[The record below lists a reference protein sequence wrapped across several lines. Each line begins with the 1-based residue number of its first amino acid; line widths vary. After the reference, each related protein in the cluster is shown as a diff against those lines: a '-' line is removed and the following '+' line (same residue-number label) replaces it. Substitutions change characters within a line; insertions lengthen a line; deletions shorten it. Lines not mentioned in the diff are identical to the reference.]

1 MVSKYQLY
9 AYYRHSPKFIKQF
22 DSSKDAE
29 EFKADFT
36 KQEQKVPQHVNGFE
50 FCYIEVVQ
58 R

>member
-1 MVSKYQLY
+1 MTSKYLLY
-9 AYYRHSPKFIKQF
+9 AFYLHSPKFIKQF
-22 DSSKDAE
+22 DSFKDAE

-36 KQEQKVPQHVNGFE
+36 KQEQKIPKSVNGFE